1 MALTSEVPRRD
12 INTPIQKDRN
22 LAEDIRLK
30 VKPNKFTNEGDHTR
44 FSNRSTGTSP
54 QWTVKS
60 KEK

>member
-54 QWTVKS
+54 Q
-60 KEK
+60 